1 MANSYDDIL
10 FRIGFLEH
18 PESQSQLDALAKAV
32 EATQNRISAS
42 MGAFANDVTS
52 TVETIRSQAEKAFGE
67 SVGRNPA
74 VTTDRTNAPSRNSGE
89 LLEVLRQQME
99 AEKSLASTSAEASKS
114 RADGAKSVK
123 DVYEETLAL
132 LDRLKQA
139 ESKSPPGQSSPGAN
153 LVPINRSE
161 VEQIYREDLRM
172 REELEKA
179 EQRHTAS
186 SRELSGIR
194 STMMQEEA
202 SIIAEA
208 RQMILED
215 MELINKA
222 NSAGSPS
229 AAGVSAE
236 EVNAARERVS
246 RVYEHE
252 MALLGQT
259 RRQRAEAAREQG
271 LAVQAE
277 IQAQRKAEEEARAA
291 LQRRLELYKKDKAEL
306 ERVAQAA
313 IREREK
319 QAKAAES
326 ARIREEKAAERA
338 AKTEMRLLEKSNRE
352 FERRRE
358 QLAKKTETV
367 AKQMAEASIRQ
378 YNDEVKAAEKANGQ
392 IEQSRGKLLEAFQG
406 GAESVGKL
414 GRSIV
419 LLGIAEAD
427 ELKGALQALAKVQA
441 AIDLT
446 TGTIGLLKNL
456 GNAFS
461 AIRTI
466 TVATA
471 MAKSAEAKAGDI
483 ATASSGRLKLAL
495 DLEAL
500 SAQNA
505 ARAHAMLAAARAG
518 KGGAVANVAGQAAQT
533 AATSAATRVGASA
546 ATRAAGSVGGAA
558 ATAGAGKLFGG
569 GIVGQGLSAAG
580 AGGLGGIAIL
590 GAAATA
596 AAAGLA
602 LAGKGAYD
610 YAMAVKNTGEFFNQG
625 AKADSFAEKVGGSNF
640 NPFSWLMA
648 ADLKFQAMADAEKTK
663 RVALAGQI
671 LAIEIQRNKKLQDIE
686 LSMVAQRE
694 KMRSALEFEFTQER
708 IANMRDPAKRAEAQ
722 AADVVSRRES
732 VTTAG
737 QALNQFMETD
747 AATGQQRFN
756 SEMPGAEAA
765 FQAYEQANEQLI
777 QSIGARGQAEKAAND
792 AAREGLANQI
802 QGIQDVIRAR
812 QAEKKQ
818 LEDSLK
824 SAKER
829 FGELSAAEQAATI
842 RAVEKARRGE
852 DLSNKE
858 LARIERVGDAETKRL
873 ASEQKMRNADRGGFD
888 AAFGREEQKGISE
901 REKAIN
907 QGIDEV
913 SNISGVDREVIAAK
927 AAQVNV
933 ELVDRSQIDLKLN
946 INEEALFNAIAEEIR
961 AAKQEMQ
968 VRLEARLRD
977 EANRQSAE
985 TTQAAANQIEAV
997 NAGR

>member
-1 MANSYDDIL
+1 MANSDDDIL

-32 EATQNRISAS
+32 EATQNRISQS
-42 MGAFANDVTS
+42 VKGFADDVGRA
-52 TVETIRSQAEKAFGE
+52 VETVGSQAKRVNEERKA
-67 SVGRNPA
+67 
-74 VTTDRTNAPSRNSGE
+74 
-89 LLEVLRQQME
+89 
-99 AEKSLASTSAEASKS
+99 
-114 RADGAKSVK
+114 
-123 DVYEETLAL
+123 
-132 LDRLKQA
+132 
-139 ESKSPPGQSSPGAN
+139 PPGGPSPGAT
-153 LVPINRSE
+153 LVPINRTE
-161 VEQIYREDLRM
+161 VERIYREDLRM

-186 SRELSGIR
+186 SKELSGIR
-194 STMMQEEA
+194 GTIIQEE
-202 SIIAEA
+202 SRIIAEA
-208 RQMILED
+208 RQAILED

-291 LQRRLELYKKDKAEL
+291 LQKRLELYKKDKAEL
-306 ERVAQAA
+306 ERVAQVAV
-313 IREREK
+313 REREK

-378 YNDEVKAAEKANGQ
+378 YNDEVKAAEKANSQ

-406 GAESVGKL
+406 GAEAVGKL

-427 ELKGALQALAKVQA
+427 ELQGALQALAKVQA

-446 TGTIGLLKNL
+446 TGTIGMLKSL
-456 GNAFS
+456 GTAFS

-471 MAKSAEAKAGDI
+471 TAKTAEAKAGDI

-533 AATSAATRVGASA
+533 AATSAATRAGTSA
-546 ATRAAGSVGGAA
+546 ATSAAGSVGGAA
-558 ATAGAGKLFGG
+558 ATAGASKLFGSG
-569 GIVGQGLSAAG
+569 MLGQGLSAAG

-610 YAMAVKNTGEFFNQG
+610 YAMAVKDTGKFFNQG
-625 AKADSFAEKVGGSNF
+625 AAAGSLTERIGGSNW
-640 NPFSWLMA
+640 NPASWLMA
-648 ADLKFQAMADAEKTK
+648 ADLKLQGMYDEEKTK
-663 RVALAGQI
+663 RVAISGQI

-686 LSMVAQRE
+686 LSLVAQRE
-694 KMRSALEFEFTQER
+694 KMRSSMEFEFAQER

-722 AADVVSRRES
+722 AADVVSRRGA

-747 AATGQQRFN
+747 SATGQQRFN
-756 SEMPGAEAA
+756 SEIPGATAA
-765 FQAYEQANEQLI
+765 FEAYEQANEQLI
-777 QSIGARGQAEKAAND
+777 ESLGARKQAEREANEAAKAGL
-792 AAREGLANQI
+792 REQI
-802 QGIQDVIRAR
+802 DGIQELIRER
-812 QAEKKQ
+812 QKEKKQ
-818 LEDSLK
+818 IEDSLK

-842 RAVEKARRGE
+842 RAVERARQGE
-852 DLSNKE
+852 TLGKKDL
-858 LARIERVGDAETKRL
+858 ERVRRIGDEETKRL
-873 ASEQKMRNADRGGFD
+873 VSNQLLANADKGGFD
-888 AAFGREEQKGISE
+888 AALGRDEKKSIADKD
-901 REKAIN
+901 KAIN
-907 QGIDEV
+907 EGIDQIA
-913 SNISGVDREVIAAK
+913 NKSGVDREKIAAK

-933 ELVDRSQIDLKLN
+933 ELVDNTDIDIKLN
-946 INEEALFNAIAEEIR
+946 FNEEALFNSIAEEIR
-961 AAKQEMQ
+961 AAKQELNL
-968 VRLEARLRD
+968 RLEARLRE
-977 EANRQSAE
+977 EANRQSGE
-985 TTQAAANQIEAV
+985 VTQEAS
-997 NAGR
+997 RRIQELQS